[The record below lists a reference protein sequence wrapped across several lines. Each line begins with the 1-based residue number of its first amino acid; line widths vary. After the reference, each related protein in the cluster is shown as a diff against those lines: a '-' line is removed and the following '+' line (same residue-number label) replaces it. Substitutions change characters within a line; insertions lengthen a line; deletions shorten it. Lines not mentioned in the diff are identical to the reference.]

1 LVPLRVVLPLKHS
14 TSFAIEKRIYA
25 DCYSPY
31 SKLPRASL
39 LLKATNLTCY
49 VVLSTVRYNR
59 PLKIYYCPPKPG
71 DKWPPQH
78 IGRNMDNPNINP
90 ESSSTHSMKK

>member
-1 LVPLRVVLPLKHS
+1 
-14 TSFAIEKRIYA
+14 
-25 DCYSPY
+25 
-31 SKLPRASL
+31 
-39 LLKATNLTCY
+39 
-49 VVLSTVRYNR
+49 VRYHR